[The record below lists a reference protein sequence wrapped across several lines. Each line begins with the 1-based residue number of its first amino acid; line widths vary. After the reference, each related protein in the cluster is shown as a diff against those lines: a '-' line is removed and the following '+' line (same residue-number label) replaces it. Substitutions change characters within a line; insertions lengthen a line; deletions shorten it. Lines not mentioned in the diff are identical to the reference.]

1 MDFSSTNGSAS
12 TGFKPDFVSVLN
24 FAFVAAALQQW
35 QLLQN
40 YYYHT
45 RHLIITLQKG
55 AFRMDG
61 FTQTHKSIEDNYFRK
76 MYVIYQQND
85 IFVSKLIETSYLVRH
100 ESKFVPISCYL
111 NKQTLFFS
119 NLSANSDRI

>member
-12 TGFKPDFVSVLN
+12 TGFMPDFVSVLN
-24 FAFVAAALQQW
+24 FAFIAAALQQW

-100 ESKFVPISCYL
+100 ESKFVPISC
-111 NKQTLFFS
+111 
-119 NLSANSDRI
+119 